1 MREKRKK
8 KSPVSHLKEENS
20 DFERTRKGDL
30 KHSFKGF
37 PFQIQ
42 KIQA

>member
-1 MREKRKK
+1 MK
-8 KSPVSHLKEENS
+8 KSSVSHLKGENS
-20 DFERTRKGDL
+20 DVERTKKGDL

-42 KIQA
+42 KIQAHLLPP